1 MIDEISPVW
10 RRLHG
15 ETHEGVEWDCER
27 GTTMKNKNVGSMLIL
42 ALATVWCSGGA
53 WAAGSGPEVT
63 VSISGSLNDMLPVLQ
78 LLRNMGFGFE
88 SPDDAGQPLRLEV
101 HSVVSDGDLI
111 KDAVA
116 GDIPGVDE
124 RAAQDA
130 APVPDKLGLYN
141 PAVDPASAKP
151 GDSMTVSVML
161 ADPERLVDTMSAR
174 IVGAEGALA
183 DLYNDGTHG
192 DAAANDAAW
201 TGTLVLP
208 PTVLAGAHHIEL
220 VAYDDYG
227 DPVAGEDGEPLRVR
241 IPIEITK

>member
-1 MIDEISPVW
+1 
-10 RRLHG
+10 
-15 ETHEGVEWDCER
+15 
-27 GTTMKNKNVGSMLIL
+27 
-42 ALATVWCSGGA
+42 
-53 WAAGSGPEVT
+53 
-63 VSISGSLNDMLPVLQ
+63 
-78 LLRNMGFGFE
+78 
-88 SPDDAGQPLRLEV
+88 
-101 HSVVSDGDLI
+101 
-111 KDAVA
+111 
-116 GDIPGVDE
+116 
-124 RAAQDA
+124 
-130 APVPDKLGLYN
+130 
-141 PAVDPASAKP
+141 
-151 GDSMTVSVML
+151 ML

>member
-1 MIDEISPVW
+1 
-10 RRLHG
+10 
-15 ETHEGVEWDCER
+15 
-27 GTTMKNKNVGSMLIL
+27 MKSRSVGSVLVL
-42 ALATVWCSGGA
+42 ALAAVWCGGGA

-63 VSISGSLNDMLPVLQ
+63 VSISGTLNDMLPVLQ

-88 SPDDAGQPLRLEV
+88 SPEDAEQPLRLEV

-116 GDIPGVDE
+116 GDIPGVAE

-141 PAVDPASAKP
+141 PAVDPASATP
-151 GDSMTVSVML
+151 GNSMSVSVML

-192 DAAANDAAW
+192 DAAANDATW

-208 PTVLAGAHHIEL
+208 ATLLAGAHHIEL

>member
-1 MIDEISPVW
+1 
-10 RRLHG
+10 
-15 ETHEGVEWDCER
+15 
-27 GTTMKNKNVGSMLIL
+27 
-42 ALATVWCSGGA
+42 
-53 WAAGSGPEVT
+53 
-63 VSISGSLNDMLPVLQ
+63 MLPVLQ

>member
-1 MIDEISPVW
+1 
-10 RRLHG
+10 
-15 ETHEGVEWDCER
+15 
-27 GTTMKNKNVGSMLIL
+27 MKSRSVGSVLIL
-42 ALATVWCSGGA
+42 ALAAVWCGGA
-53 WAAGSGPEVT
+53 WATGSGPEVT
-63 VSISGSLNDMLPVLQ
+63 VSISGTLNDMLPVLQ

-88 SPDDAGQPLRLEV
+88 SPEDAEQPLRLEV

-116 GDIPGVDE
+116 GDIPGVAE

-141 PAVDPASAKP
+141 PAVDPASATP
-151 GDSMTVSVML
+151 GNSMTVSVML

-192 DAAANDAAW
+192 DAAANDATW

-208 PTVLAGAHHIEL
+208 ATLLAGAHHIEL